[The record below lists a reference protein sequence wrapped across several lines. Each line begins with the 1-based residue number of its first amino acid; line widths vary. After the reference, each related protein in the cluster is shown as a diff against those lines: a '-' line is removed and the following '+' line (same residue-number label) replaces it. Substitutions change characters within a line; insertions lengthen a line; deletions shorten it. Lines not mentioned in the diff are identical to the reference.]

1 MKLRAAIPLIALAAL
16 TGFGAGWW
24 YATPSPLS
32 PEGLVGLASGLLD
45 QQRRESR
52 AEYEAMQAA
61 KEAEI
66 LDLQYSLD
74 ASFARLAT
82 LNRQLEQ
89 RDAEAAEAQQALGRT
104 VQFAA
109 QREAQLRDEILTAAP
124 EVEAPLEELQAQHRG
139 VVRGFELRMKT
150 LQQSVEIRDRLIV
163 NLGEQLDATRRLYE
177 TTQARLDLAEARRKS
192 LEGRRVRL
200 AWPAVLIGGI
210 RDLSG
215 TDGWRAGVA
224 VGVAVTW

>member
-1 MKLRAAIPLIALAAL
+1 MRLRTAILLIALATL
-16 TGFGAGWW
+16 VGFGAGWW
-24 YATPSPLS
+24 HFAPSPLS
-32 PEGLVGLASGLLD
+32 PAGLLGLASGLLD

-52 AEYEAMQAA
+52 AAYEAMQAA
-61 KEAEI
+61 KEADI
-66 LDLQYSLD
+66 LDLRYSLD

-89 RDAEAAEAQQALGRT
+89 RDAEAAEAQQQLGRT

-109 QREAQLRDEILTAAP
+109 QREAQLRDEILTAAR

-163 NLGEQLDATRRLYE
+163 NLGGY
-177 TTQARLDLAEARRKS
+177 
-192 LEGRRVRL
+192 
-200 AWPAVLIGGI
+200 
-210 RDLSG
+210 SG
-215 TDGWRAGVA
+215 
-224 VGVAVTW
+224 

>member
-1 MKLRAAIPLIALAAL
+1 MRLRTAIPLIALAAL
-16 TGFGAGWW
+16 AGFGVGWW
-24 YATPSPLS
+24 HFAPSLLS
-32 PEGLVGLASGLLD
+32 PGGLLGLASGLLD

-52 AEYEAMQAA
+52 AAYEAMQAA
-61 KEAEI
+61 KEADI
-66 LDLQYSLD
+66 LDLRDSLG

-82 LNRQLEQ
+82 LNRQLQQ

-124 EVEAPLEELQAQHRG
+124 EVEVPLGELEAQHRG

-150 LQQSVEIRDRLIV
+150 LQQSVETRDRLIV
-163 NLGEQLDATRRLYE
+163 NLRDQLGTTRRLYE
-177 TTQARLDLAEARRKS
+177 TTQARFELAEARRKS

-200 AWPAVLIGGI
+200 APALLIGGI

-224 VGVAVTW
+224 VGIAITW

>member
-1 MKLRAAIPLIALAAL
+1 
-16 TGFGAGWW
+16 
-24 YATPSPLS
+24 
-32 PEGLVGLASGLLD
+32 
-45 QQRRESR
+45 
-52 AEYEAMQAA
+52 MQAA
-61 KEAEI
+61 KEADI
-66 LDLQYSLD
+66 LDLRDSLD

-82 LNRQLEQ
+82 LNRQLQQ

-124 EVEAPLEELQAQHRG
+124 EVEVPLGELEAQHRG

-150 LQQSVEIRDRLIV
+150 LQQSVETRDRLIV
-163 NLGEQLDATRRLYE
+163 NLRDQLGTTRRLYE
-177 TTQARLDLAEARRKS
+177 TTQARFELAEARRKS

-200 AWPAVLIGGI
+200 APALLIGGI

-224 VGVAVTW
+224 VGIAVTW